1 MSAFKIGQQV
11 LRAGQRSYSVSTAA
25 ASAQITTLSNGF
37 RVATETTPNKTATVG
52 VYIDAGS
59 RFETAQNNGTAHFLE
74 HMAFKGTSK
83 RSQASLELEVENM
96 GALLNAYTSRE
107 LTTYYA
113 KCFSSDVGH
122 ATEILSDLILNST
135 FDEAAVQAERGVIL
149 REMQEVNDIPEE
161 VVLDYLHATA
171 YQGTSLGYTILGPEE
186 NIRTITSGDLKQYV
200 DTHYT
205 APRMVL
211 AGAGGVVHEELVELA
226 EKYFGNLSADHNAPT
241 DVPKKFTGSDIR
253 ARDDSKEVGHFA
265 IAVEAVDHT
274 HKDYYPLMVASTIV
288 GNYDRAQG
296 GGQHMSSELARNCAE
311 FGYATSYMSF
321 LTSYSDTGL
330 WGNYATCT
338 PMGLDDYCYALQ
350 QEWMRITASCTEL
363 DVQRAKNQ
371 LRAALSFAN
380 DGSTAVC
387 DELGRQVLTHGDRK
401 SPMELETDIQGV
413 TVDSVKA
420 VMDEYVY
427 DTSPAVVGVGAIE
440 GLTDYNRIASDM
452 QWSRF

>member
-1 MSAFKIGQQV
+1 MNV
-11 LRAGQRSYSVSTAA
+11 LKTGVTAVRALGQRSYSVSAA
-25 ASAQITTLSNGF
+25 AQAQITTLPNGF

-52 VYIDAGS
+52 VFIDAGS
-59 RFETAQNNGTAHFLE
+59 RYETAENNGTAHFLE

-122 ATEILSDLILNST
+122 SVEILSDLLLNST
-135 FDEAAVQAERGVIL
+135 FDEAAVAAERNVIL

-186 NIRTITSGDLKQYV
+186 NIKTITSNDLKQYV

-226 EKYFGNLSADHNAPT
+226 EQYFGDLSADHNAPT

-253 ARDDSKEVGHFA
+253 ARNDDKEVGHFA

-274 HKDYYPLMVASTIV
+274 HKDFYPLMVASTIV
-288 GNYDRAQG
+288 GNYDRASG

-311 FGYATSYMSF
+311 FGYAHQYMSF

-330 WGNYATCT
+330 WGNYAVCT
-338 PMGLDDYCYALQ
+338 PMGLDDFCYALQ
-350 QEWMRITASCTEL
+350 QEWMRICASCT
-363 DVQRAKNQ
+363 
-371 LRAALSFAN
+371 
-380 DGSTAVC
+380 
-387 DELGRQVLTHGDRK
+387 
-401 SPMELETDIQGV
+401 
-413 TVDSVKA
+413 
-420 VMDEYVY
+420 
-427 DTSPAVVGVGAIE
+427 
-440 GLTDYNRIASDM
+440 
-452 QWSRF
+452 